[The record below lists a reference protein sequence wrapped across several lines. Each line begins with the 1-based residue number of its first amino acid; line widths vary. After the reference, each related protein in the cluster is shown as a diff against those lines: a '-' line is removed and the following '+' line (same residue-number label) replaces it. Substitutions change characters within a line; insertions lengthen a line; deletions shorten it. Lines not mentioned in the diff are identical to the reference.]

1 MAYIL
6 PKHTSRRAFL
16 LLSATAALS
25 GCGLR
30 LGSPEDRMQAE
41 AEESSRGRIAAVL
54 ASINDDNH
62 EEERA
67 KLTAAIGPPW
77 TSDSSGIPEIPP
89 EHTFTSAMY
98 TIVDLVLRDIHTL
111 GGPQTAI
118 IVDVAVGASNLLPK
132 RKPAQRRFAQLP
144 AQGYPDFADRKPYSP
159 GDDADPL
166 HEFAAAAF
174 KASYGYTKVALA
186 MKPDSGERKA
196 AAARVEALANAASD
210 ANMLL
215 KQGDREEAANRP
227 AWSLPQ
233 TPSDPG
239 SAKQLAQQ
247 LEDTVAAALFR
258 VFEDPAAVPLAGR
271 ELKASADARIGFGGR
286 QLLRYEGEAQ

>member
-1 MAYIL
+1 MAYSR

-30 LGSPEDRMQAE
+30 FGSPEDRIQAE

-54 ASINDDNH
+54 ASINDDDH
-62 EEERA
+62 EEERSR
-67 KLTAAIGPPW
+67 LTAAIGPPW
-77 TSDSSGIPEIPP
+77 TSDNSGFPEVPP
-89 EHTFTSAMY
+89 QHTFVSAMY
-98 TIVDLVLRDIHTL
+98 SIVDLVLRDIHTL

-118 IVDVAVGASNLLPK
+118 IVDVAVGASNLLPNW
-132 RKPAQRRFAQLP
+132 KPAQQRFAQLP

-166 HEFAAAAF
+166 HDFAKAAF

-186 MKPDSGERKA
+186 MKPDSRERRA
-196 AAARVEALANAASD
+196 ATARVEALANAAAD
-210 ANMLL
+210 ANTLL
-215 KQGDREEAANRP
+215 KQGQREEAANRP
-227 AWSLPQ
+227 AWNLPHN
-233 TPSDPG
+233 PSDPG
-239 SAKQLAQQ
+239 SAKKLAQQ
-247 LEDTVAAALFR
+247 LEDTVTAALFG

-271 ELKASADARIGFGGR
+271 ELKASADARIGFGGG